1 MAKYPVSQEN
11 LTPYG
16 FRHRYAKQSHAMGFE
31 LLNIS
36 EAMGHTPEVH
46 LQNYSRFKTSGTT
59 EMYNKA
65 NKVTA

>member
-1 MAKYPVSQEN
+1 MRMIIDVWNIAKEYHAS
-11 LTPYG
+11 G
-16 FRHRYAKQSHAMGFE
+16 FPIN
-31 LLNIS
+31 NIA
-36 EAMGHTPEVH
+36 EAMVHTPEVH

>member
-1 MAKYPVSQEN
+1 
-11 LTPYG
+11 
-16 FRHRYAKQSHAMGFE
+16 MGFE